1 MNYNKTPLP
10 DFEEFRKEIEK
21 LPFKEQQE
29 RLIRAKYHYRQT
41 CNRNLENVLE
51 EPFDE
56 KCRLEIK
63 MIKELIEL
71 NNS

>member
-1 MNYNKTPLP
+1 MNFNKTPLP
-10 DFEEFRKEIEK
+10 DFEKFKKEIEN
-21 LPFKEQQE
+21 LQFKEQLE
-29 RLIRAKYHYRQT
+29 RLTRVRTHYEQT

-51 EPFDE
+51 LPFDE
-56 KCRLEIK
+56 KCRLEIN